1 MTITGISVGVDMV
14 DCARVARMLEED
26 ATFLELAFTE
36 GERADCGRDAERLA
50 VRWAAKEAT
59 MKALGRGIGV
69 IAPLDI
75 EVRHDDHGAPLLA
88 LTGSA
93 QARAEELGMTQWSVS
108 LSHEEGSAVAFVIM
122 MKGEGGD

>member
-1 MTITGISVGVDMV
+1 MTISGMSVGVDMV
-14 DCARVARMLEED
+14 DCTRFARMLEED
-26 ATFLELAFTE
+26 DTFLELAFTE
-36 GERADCGRDAERLA
+36 GERADCGRDAQRFA

-69 IAPLDI
+69 IAPLDV

-93 QARAEELGMTQWSVS
+93 QARAEELAVTQWSVS
-108 LSHEEGSAVAFVIM
+108 LSHEGGAALAFVIM
-122 MKGEGGD
+122 MKGEGGG